1 MNMTPELLLSA
12 YMQGIFP
19 MAEGPD
25 SDDVFWVDPEER
37 GIFPLDDFHVPKS
50 LAKKIRAEKF
60 DVRINT
66 AFREVMRQC
75 ATPTQNKD
83 RKSTWINKMILS
95 KYAELHD
102 MGYAHSVEC
111 WQGDELVGG
120 LYGVSLNGAFCGES
134 MFHWVT
140 DASKVALV
148 YLVARLKVGGYSL
161 LDTQFVTDHLSQFGA
176 TEIPRKEYRAKL
188 KQALEIEDSDFY
200 SLSEGADGATILQSV
215 TQTS

>member
-1 MNMTPELLLSA
+1 MTPELLLSA

-25 SDDVFWVDPEER
+25 AQDVFWVDPEER

-60 DVRINT
+60 DIRINT

-83 RKSTWINKMILS
+83 RKSTWINNMILT

-176 TEIPRKEYRAKL
+176 IEISRKEYRAKL
-188 KQALEIEDSDFY
+188 KHALEIEDSDFY
-200 SLSEGADGATILQSV
+200 SLSEGAGGETILQSV

>member
-1 MNMTPELLLSA
+1 MNITPELLLNA

-19 MAEGPD
+19 MTEGPD
-25 SDDVFWVDPEER
+25 SNDVFWVDPEER

-50 LAKKIRAEKF
+50 LAKKIKRNEF

-66 AFREVMRQC
+66 AFREVMRHC
-75 ATPTQNKD
+75 ATPTDNED
-83 RKSTWINKMILS
+83 RKSTWINDMILT

-102 MGYAHSVEC
+102 MGYAHSIEC

-140 DASKVALV
+140 DVSKVALV

-176 TEIPRKEYRAKL
+176 IEIPRKEYRVRL
-188 KQALEIEDSDFY
+188 KEALENETSDFY
-200 SLSEGADGATILQSV
+200 SLPDDADGSTILQSV